1 MTKEKLQIHSENIL
15 PIIKKWLYS
24 DHDIFVREL
33 VSNAC
38 DAIQKVKI
46 LRDRGEIDAKDE
58 EFKIE
63 IQIDKANR
71 TLKFIDTGIGMTAEE
86 VTKYIAQIAFSGAEE
101 FVDKYKSNQEGD
113 QFIGH
118 FGLGFYS
125 AYMVAD
131 KVEINTLSYQKDAEP
146 VFWSCDGSP
155 EYTIEKGTRTQRG
168 TEITLFINKENEDY
182 LEEVKI
188 NNILNQYCAFLPY
201 PIYLGTKL
209 INTHFPLWVKS
220 PGECKPEDYLE
231 FYRHLYPMDEEPL
244 FWVHLN
250 VDYPFNLKG
259 ILYFPKMRRDYDLNK
274 NTVKL
279 YSNRVFVSDNC
290 KDILPNYL
298 MALRG
303 IIDSPDIPLNVSRSY
318 LQMDRTVRQLSNH
331 ISKKVSDSLT
341 TLYRNEKDRY
351 ISCWEDI
358 SLVVKLG
365 ILEDDKFYDRIKDAL
380 IWKDVKGQWT
390 TAEEY
395 LQNNREKTKDKL
407 LYTRDEKHLAQFY
420 EIYEKKGIDIICA
433 DSPVD
438 SYVMQF
444 LERKLTPAMFQRID
458 AGIEDHLL
466 DKDREKTVLDAEGK
480 TEALT
485 LAEFVQSKLDNDQI
499 KVEAKSLA
507 TDTLPGFVM
516 LDENQRRMRDYMM
529 SLNPKDGAS
538 MSMMLGQK
546 TFVVN
551 TNNALIAS
559 LQKLEKINPELT
571 KDLVKETY
579 ELALL
584 SQREMDPAALN
595 EFISRTSQVM
605 EKLTEQVLKQFAQ
618 DPHAS

>member
-46 LRDRGEIDAKDE
+46 LRDRGEVDAKDD

-63 IQIDKANR
+63 IQIDKPNK
-71 TLKFIDTGIGMTAEE
+71 TIKFIDTGIGMTAEE

-131 KVEINTLSYQKDAEP
+131 KVEINTRSYQKDAEP

-155 EYTIEKGTRTQRG
+155 EYTIEKGTREQRG
-168 TEITLFINKENEDY
+168 TEITLFINKDNEDY
-182 LEEVKI
+182 LEESKL
-188 NNILNQYCAFLPY
+188 NTILNQYCAFLPY
-201 PIYLGTKL
+201 PIYLGSKL

-220 PGECKPEDYLE
+220 PGECTQKDYLE
-231 FYRHLYPMDEEPL
+231 FYRYLYPMDEEPL

-259 ILYFPKMRRDYDLNK
+259 ILYFPKLRRDYDMNK

-318 LQMDRTVRQLSNH
+318 LQMDRTVKQLSNH
-331 ISKKVSDSLT
+331 ISKKVSDSLG
-341 TLYRNEKDRY
+341 TLYRNEKERY
-351 ISCWEDI
+351 TSCWEDI

-365 ILEDDKFYDRIKDAL
+365 ILEDEKFYERVKDIL

-395 LQNNREKTKDKL
+395 LQNNREKTKDKI

-420 EIYEKKGIDIICA
+420 DIYEKKGIDILCA

-444 LERKLTPAMFQRID
+444 LERKLTPVTFQRID

-466 DKDREKTVLDAEGK
+466 DKDREKSLLDAEGK
-480 TEALT
+480 TEASY
-485 LAEFVQSKLDNDQI
+485 LAEFISSKLENDQI

-507 TDTLPGFVM
+507 SDALPGFVM

-529 SLNPKDGAS
+529 ALNPKEGS
-538 MSMMLGQK
+538 GMGMMFGQK

-551 TNNALIAS
+551 TNNPLISS
-559 LQKLEKINPELT
+559 LQKLEKINPDLT

-595 EFISRTSQVM
+595 EFISRTNTVM
-605 EKLTEQVLKQFAQ
+605 ERLTEQVLKQSAQ
-618 DPHAS
+618 EPHVS